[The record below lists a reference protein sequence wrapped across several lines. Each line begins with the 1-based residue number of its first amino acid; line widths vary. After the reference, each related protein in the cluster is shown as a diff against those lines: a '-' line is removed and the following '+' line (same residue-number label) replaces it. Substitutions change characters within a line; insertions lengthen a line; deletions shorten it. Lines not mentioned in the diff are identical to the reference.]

1 MRGDGSEHWPTKTP
15 FLAAALARRRRKLF
29 HRLLLTRK
37 SIETLI
43 ECYMQDFYGAVQIH
57 TKPTLITKRGKQV
70 PGKKCWKAM
79 WAGRVSGGCVTWR
92 LEPAGGGGG
101 ARCALAAHPQ
111 SSAGTWLEKH
121 SATPFHIKSSWPSY
135 MALECAVKVFV
146 RQLLEAR
153 IDQTFGGRS
162 E

>member
-1 MRGDGSEHWPTKTP
+1 MESH
-15 FLAAALARRRRKLF
+15 
-29 HRLLLTRK
+29 
-37 SIETLI
+37 
-43 ECYMQDFYGAVQIH
+43 V
-57 TKPTLITKRGKQV
+57 
-70 PGKKCWKAM
+70 
-79 WAGRVSGGCVTWR
+79 GRVGVGR
-92 LEPAGGGGG
+92 LRALEPAGGGGGG
-101 ARCALAAHPQ
+101 ARCALAALPQ

-146 RQLLEAR
+146 RELLEAR

>member
-1 MRGDGSEHWPTKTP
+1 
-15 FLAAALARRRRKLF
+15 
-29 HRLLLTRK
+29 
-37 SIETLI
+37 
-43 ECYMQDFYGAVQIH
+43 MQDFYGSVQIH
-57 TKPTLITKRGKQV
+57 TKPTLLTKRGKHV

-79 WAGRVSGGCVTWR
+79 WAGWVSGGCVPWSR
-92 LEPAGGGGG
+92 LAGGGGG
-101 ARCALAAHPQ
+101 ARCALAALPQ

-146 RQLLEAR
+146 RELLEAR